1 MTAIRYKG
9 VRLAIPGLVDLSEV
23 TAGTEGMTRIL
34 LEPMQ
39 ELLLKL
45 ALQMARDDYETRRE
59 RQRQGVEL
67 ARQAG
72 KYLGCRTDEAIH
84 ARIKAL
90 RTGGHSIAEAA
101 RLAGC
106 SESQVKRVMA
116 LQRSVNWP
124 GPA

>member
-1 MTAIRYKG
+1 
-9 VRLAIPGLVDLSEV
+9 
-23 TAGTEGMTRIL
+23 
-34 LEPMQ
+34 
-39 ELLLKL
+39 
-45 ALQMARDDYETRRE
+45 MARDDYETRRE

-72 KYLGCRTDEAIH
+72 KYLGRRTDEGMH

-90 RTGGHSIAEAA
+90 RVGGHSIAETA

-116 LQRSVNWP
+116 LQRVANRP